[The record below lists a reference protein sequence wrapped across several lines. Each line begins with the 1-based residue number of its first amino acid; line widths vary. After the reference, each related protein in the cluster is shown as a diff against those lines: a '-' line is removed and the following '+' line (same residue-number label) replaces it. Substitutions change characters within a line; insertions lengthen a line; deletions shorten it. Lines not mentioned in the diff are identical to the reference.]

1 MRKSVAWALGCL
13 VVISATASFKSEAEA
28 HGVAAKPAN
37 MKASFRL
44 PETIVPLTYNIKL
57 APDLKKSTFS
67 GSERVVLDLK
77 ADSEKIYFHSKDLK
91 ISRVTISGG
100 AGKVESTF
108 ALDGKN
114 DLLIITAQKS
124 LARGKYNVDI
134 SFSGTLNEKLVG
146 FYRST
151 FRDSKGAIHVL
162 ATTQMEATDCRRMIP
177 CLDEPAMKAKFKLTV
192 DIDPA
197 HVAISNSPIAKSTT
211 DKVKGIK
218 RVEFAE
224 TPSMS
229 TYLLA
234 LIVGEFEST
243 EPVSVDG
250 TPIRVWSV
258 KGKKHLGHYSRDM
271 AVKLLPFF
279 NSYFKIAY
287 PWKKLDLVAV
297 PDFEAGAMENPGAI
311 TFRET
316 LLLVDPQTASVDS
329 LRDVCNVLAHEMA
342 HMWFGDLVTMA
353 WWDDLWL
360 NEAFATWMATK
371 AVDAVIPKWEYW
383 KNYAMTRSHAMETDA
398 LQSTRTIQAKVINPD
413 QASEMFDA
421 ITYSKGSSIL
431 RMLEM
436 YVGESVFQEGVHQY
450 LSKYSYGNATTADLW
465 NSIGAVAKRP
475 VAEIMHS
482 WVHQPGYPLVSLE
495 SNGRV
500 DAAQAIFLLDREAR
514 KAIERIWMIP
524 LGMRLATSPVSEKP
538 QVVGE
543 YELIDKA
550 QTETKLARQEQPVL
564 GNIGGVGFYR
574 TRYSEPLLAS
584 LLPVIQTRLN
594 SPERLSLI
602 NDYWALARGGDI
614 SMADY
619 FQVVATYKKETDYSV
634 WQTVLNQLSSLDYY
648 VDDKSRAAFERFL
661 RDHLSH
667 SKKTLGWFPTKGE
680 SDLVKLGRAKTLT
693 LLGTL
698 GQDPETIAQARKLFT
713 QYVKNDKSVDPDLVD
728 PITSIVAYN
737 GGVKDY
743 QTMWKLHKQARTPE
757 ISERNLMALGSFRD
771 KALIDRTLKLSISP
785 EVRTQDAPNL
795 LGGMLGNR
803 VSNETSW
810 RFVEANWKAI
820 TSRFSQ
826 QSIPHTVGHASF
838 STEAQYEM
846 MKKFFDTHPI
856 KAGETTI
863 ARTLERVRIAKAFR
877 KRSADELN
885 SWLQKNWSP

>member
-1 MRKSVAWALGCL
+1 MRKSVAWALGSL
-13 VVISATASFKSEAEA
+13 VVISSTVARVEVGA
-28 HGVAAKPAN
+28 HGIAAKPAVQ
-37 MKASFRL
+37 ASFRL
-44 PETIVPLTYNIKL
+44 PESTVPLTYDIEL
-57 APDLKKSTFS
+57 APDLRKNSFS
-67 GSERVVLDLK
+67 GSEKVVLQLK
-77 ADSEKIYFHSKDLK
+77 AASEKIFFHSKDLK
-91 ISRVTISGG
+91 IGAVTISGG
-100 AGKVESTF
+100 AAKF
-108 ALDGKN
+108 ACSFVLDAKN
-114 DLLIITAQKS
+114 DLLVITAAQR
-124 LARGKYNVDI
+124 LDPGQYNVDI
-134 SFSGTLNEKLVG
+134 KFSGILNDKLVG
-146 FYRST
+146 FYRSS
-151 FRDSKGAIHVL
+151 FKDAKGVTHNL
-162 ATTQMEATDCRRMIP
+162 ASTQMEATDCRRMIP
-177 CLDEPAMKAKFKLTV
+177 CLDEPAMKSKFKLAV
-192 DIDPA
+192 DIEPG
-197 HVAISNSPIAKSTT
+197 HVAISNSPVVKTT
-211 DKVKGIK
+211 IDKVKGIK

-224 TPSMS
+224 TPAMS

-234 LIVGEFEST
+234 LIVGEFESS
-243 EPVSVDG
+243 EPVTVEG
-250 TPIRVWSV
+250 TPIRVWAV
-258 KGKKHLGHYSRDM
+258 KGKKHLGAYSRDM

-279 NSYFKIAY
+279 NNYFKIAY

-316 LLLVDPQTASVDS
+316 LLLVEPQTASVDS
-329 LRDVCNVLAHEMA
+329 LRDVCNVIAHEMA

-383 KNYAMTRSHAMETDA
+383 KNYALTRSHAMETDA

-413 QASEMFDA
+413 QASEMFDT

-436 YVGESVFQEGVHQY
+436 YVGEPVFQEGVHQY
-450 LSKYSYGNATTADLW
+450 LSKHAYANATTADLW
-465 NSIGAVAKRP
+465 NAIGAVAKRP
-475 VAEIMHS
+475 VAEMMHS
-482 WVHQPGYPLVSLE
+482 WVHQPGYPLISL
-495 SNGRV
+495 RV
-500 DAAQAIFLLDREAR
+500 DATVEASQSIFLLDRQLR
-514 KAIERIWMIP
+514 DTIDRTWMVP
-524 LGMRLATSPVSEKP
+524 LGMRLVNAPVPETP

-543 YELIDKA
+543 YDLLEKA
-550 QTETKLARQEQPVL
+550 RALTKLARQEQPVL

-614 SMADY
+614 PIEDY
-619 FQVVATYKKETDYSV
+619 FNVVAMYKRESDYSV
-634 WQTVLNQLSSLDYY
+634 WQTVLNQLASLDFY
-648 VDDKSRAAFERFL
+648 VADQSQASYQRFIQN
-661 RDHLSH
+661 HLAH
-667 SKKTLGWFPTKGE
+667 SKQTLGWFPAKGE

-698 GQDPETIAQARKLFT
+698 GQDSQTIAQARKLFA
-713 QYVKNDKSVDPDLVD
+713 QYIKNDKSVDPDLVD

-737 GGVKDY
+737 GGVKEY
-743 QTMWKLHKQARTPE
+743 ETIWRLHKRARTPE

-771 KALIDRTLKLSISP
+771 KALIDRTLKLAISP
-785 EVRTQDAPNL
+785 EVKTQDAPNL

-810 RFVEANWKAI
+810 RFLEANWKPI
-820 TSRFSQ
+820 TARFSQ

-838 STEAQYEM
+838 STQAQYEM
-846 MKKFFDTHPI
+846 IKKFLDSHPI

-877 KRSADELN
+877 QRSAADLN
-885 SWLQKNWSP
+885 AWLRKNWSP